1 MNTKLLSVII
11 TIISIAY
18 PVIVFFGLQHFS
30 PSIIASVLLMVIL
43 ARLMLHSNSSR
54 ANKKPDN
61 SSSKK
66 PAPWVKASLL
76 MAAILLLCS
85 ALFNSTALIQF
96 YPVVVNLTLLSVF
109 VMSLIRPPS
118 VIETLARM
126 TDPELPL
133 TGVVYTRKVTMA
145 WAAFFAINAL
155 IAAYTAVFMSL
166 QSWTIYNGFIAYVL
180 IGLMFSIEYLIRQQ
194 VKAKNAAKQ
203 NH

>member
-1 MNTKLLSVII
+1 MNTKLLSVVI

-43 ARLMLHSNSSR
+43 ARLMLHSSS
-54 ANKKPDN
+54 A
-61 SSSKK
+61 SSSNKK

-85 ALFNSTALIQF
+85 ALLNSTALIQF

-126 TDPELPL
+126 TDPGLPL
-133 TGVVYTRKVTMA
+133 TGVVYTRKVTIA
-145 WAAFFAINAL
+145 WAVFFAINAL
-155 IAAYTAVFMSL
+155 IAAYTALFMSL

-180 IGLMFSIEYLIRQQ
+180 IGLMFSIEYLIRRQ

-203 NH
+203 SH